1 MGIEKDEGKIRE
13 KRKIFCL
20 DGGENIG
27 DFVGLGWVNRNP
39 NSPIRETTG
48 EKMEEE
54 KSRCKNT
61 KTTLTP
67 ST

>member
-13 KRKIFCL
+13 KKKNYCL

-27 DFVGLGWVNRNP
+27 DFVGLGWVNQNP
-39 NSPIRETTG
+39 NSLIRETTR
-48 EKMEEE
+48 EKMVEE

>member
-13 KRKIFCL
+13 IKKNYCL

-27 DFVGLGWVNRNP
+27 AFVGLGWVNQNP
-39 NSPIRETTG
+39 NSPIRETIG

-54 KSRCKNT
+54 KSRCENT

>member
-1 MGIEKDEGKIRE
+1 MRGKIRE
-13 KRKIFCL
+13 KKKNCSL

-27 DFVGLGWVNRNP
+27 DFVELGWVNQNP
-39 NSPIRETTG
+39 NSLIRETTR
-48 EKMEEE
+48 EKMVEE

>member
-1 MGIEKDEGKIRE
+1 MGIEKDEGKNKRE
-13 KRKIFCL
+13 KKNCSL

-27 DFVGLGWVNRNP
+27 DFVGLGWVNQNS
-39 NSPIRETTG
+39 NSPIRETIG

-54 KSRCKNT
+54 KSRCENT